1 MEEIKRES
9 GVLRYNLRKFDV
21 VCLNSVL
28 KMRLNL
34 ENMTQRTYKVQSRP
48 IA

>member
-1 MEEIKRES
+1 
-9 GVLRYNLRKFDV
+9 
-21 VCLNSVL
+21 L

-48 IA
+48 IAWKLIN